1 MDENKFTELIKNDN
15 FIDELLACSSRE
27 EMRAIFENYN
37 QTVSEEELDYFIE
50 TVEKALQAANSV
62 CSDKFMEFV
71 AGGTNLSGENI
82 TAADKYNPIDYAV
95 LKRAIFNSHHN
106 QFKPL

>member
-1 MDENKFTELIKNDN
+1 MDENKFAELIKNDN

-71 AGGTNLSGENI
+71 AGGENI
-82 TAADKYNPIDYAV
+82 TADDKYNPIDYAV
-95 LKRAIFNSHHN
+95 LKRAIFNSRHQ

>member
-15 FIDELLACSSRE
+15 FIDELLGCSSRE
-27 EMRAIFENYN
+27 EMHAIFENYS
-37 QTVSEEELDYFIE
+37 QTVSEEEIDYFIE
-50 TVEKALQAANSV
+50 TVEKSLQAANSV

-71 AGGTNLSGENI
+71 AGGENI
-82 TAADKYNPIDYAV
+82 TADDKYNPIDHAV
-95 LKRAIFNSHHN
+95 LKKAIFNSHHY